1 MQLHSCGEELK
12 RSTEKHVRANQGN
25 IKTKIGD
32 QKTNK
37 KIKERKKRKECEITP
52 TTETDWLK
60 STHCEVKSDD
70 WEVNVCTLVAHVQF
84 TVV

>member
-12 RSTEKHVRANQGN
+12 RSTEKHARANQGN
-25 IKTKIGD
+25 IKIKIGD
-32 QKTNK
+32 QKINK
-37 KIKERKKRKECEITP
+37 LRKECEITP